1 MSEKQVIFD
10 FCKWLGSQG
19 CSYEVIY
26 YGDYDEIKE
35 VIDKYLTEK
44 DINYIKL
51 SLSNLRI
58 GHSQLML
65 DLPLDYH
72 SEDFDNSFM
81 DLVDELEDLI
91 KDYEARI
98 L

>member
-1 MSEKQVIFD
+1 M
-10 FCKWLGSQG
+10 L
-19 CSYEVIY
+19 EVIQA
-26 YGDYDEIKE
+26 E
-35 VIDKYLTEK
+35 DKMKCEK
-44 DINYIKL
+44 DINFIKL

-72 SEDFDNSFM
+72 TEEFDNAFM
-81 DLVDELEDLI
+81 ELVDELEDLV
-91 KDYEARI
+91 KDYEAKI

>member
-1 MSEKQVIFD
+1 M
-10 FCKWLGSQG
+10 L
-19 CSYEVIY
+19 EVIQ
-26 YGDYDEIKE
+26 EE
-35 VIDKYLTEK
+35 DKRKCSK
-44 DINYIKL
+44 DLNYIKL
-51 SLSNLRI
+51 AISNLRV

-72 SEDFDNSFM
+72 TEEFDNAFI

-91 KDYEARI
+91 KDYEAKI

>member
-1 MSEKQVIFD
+1 MIK
-10 FCKWLGSQG
+10 LL
-19 CSYEVIY
+19 EVVQ
-26 YGDYDEIKE
+26 DT
-35 VIDKYLTEK
+35 DKSKCEK

-72 SEDFDNSFM
+72 SEDFDEAFM
-81 DLVDELEDLI
+81 ELVDELEDLI
-91 KDYEARI
+91 KDYEEKI

>member
-1 MSEKQVIFD
+1 MLEVVQEEDKV
-10 FCKWLGSQG
+10 K
-19 CSYEVIY
+19 CS
-26 YGDYDEIKE
+26 
-35 VIDKYLTEK
+35 K
-44 DINYIKL
+44 DLNYIKL
-51 SLSNLRI
+51 SLSNLRV

-81 DLVDELEDLI
+81 ELVDELEDLI
-91 KDYEARI
+91 KDYEAKI

>member
-1 MSEKQVIFD
+1 MLEVVQEEDKV
-10 FCKWLGSQG
+10 K
-19 CSYEVIY
+19 CS
-26 YGDYDEIKE
+26 
-35 VIDKYLTEK
+35 K
-44 DINYIKL
+44 DIDYIKL
-51 SLSNLRI
+51 SLSNLRV

-72 SEDFDNSFM
+72 SEEFDEAFM
-81 DLVDELEDLI
+81 SVVDELEDLI

>member
-1 MSEKQVIFD
+1 MLEVVQAEDKV
-10 FCKWLGSQG
+10 K
-19 CSYEVIY
+19 CS
-26 YGDYDEIKE
+26 
-35 VIDKYLTEK
+35 K
-44 DINYIKL
+44 DLNYIKL
-51 SLSNLRI
+51 SLSNLRV

-91 KDYEARI
+91 KDYEAKI

>member
-1 MSEKQVIFD
+1 MLDVIQEED
-10 FCKWLGSQG
+10 KSKCCKDLA
-19 CSYEVIY
+19 
-26 YGDYDEIKE
+26 
-35 VIDKYLTEK
+35 
-44 DINYIKL
+44 YIKL
-51 SLSNLRI
+51 SLSNLRV

-72 SEDFDNSFM
+72 SEDFDNAFM

-91 KDYEARI
+91 KDYEERI

>member
-1 MSEKQVIFD
+1 M
-10 FCKWLGSQG
+10 L
-19 CSYEVIY
+19 EVVQ
-26 YGDYDEIKE
+26 EE
-35 VIDKYLTEK
+35 DKVKCEK

-72 SEDFDNSFM
+72 SEDFDEAFM
-81 DLVDELEDLI
+81 SVVDELEDLV
-91 KDYEARI
+91 KDYEAKI

>member
-1 MSEKQVIFD
+1 M
-10 FCKWLGSQG
+10 L
-19 CSYEVIY
+19 EVVQA
-26 YGDYDEIKE
+26 E
-35 VIDKYLTEK
+35 DKVKCRK
-44 DINYIKL
+44 DLDYIKL

-72 SEDFDNSFM
+72 SEDFDNAFI

-91 KDYEARI
+91 KDYEER
-98 L
+98 LL

>member
-1 MSEKQVIFD
+1 M
-10 FCKWLGSQG
+10 L
-19 CSYEVIY
+19 EVVQ
-26 YGDYDEIKE
+26 EE
-35 VIDKYLTEK
+35 DKVKCLK
-44 DINYIKL
+44 DLDYIKL
-51 SLSNLRI
+51 SLSNLRV

-81 DLVDELEDLI
+81 ELVDELEDLI
-91 KDYEARI
+91 KDYEERI

>member
-1 MSEKQVIFD
+1 M
-10 FCKWLGSQG
+10 L
-19 CSYEVIY
+19 EVIQEE
-26 YGDYDEIKE
+26 DKVKCIK
-35 VIDKYLTEK
+35 DL
-44 DINYIKL
+44 DYIKL
-51 SLSNLRI
+51 SLSNLRV

-72 SEDFDNSFM
+72 SEEFDEAFM
-81 DLVDELEDLI
+81 SVVDELEDLI

>member
-1 MSEKQVIFD
+1 M
-10 FCKWLGSQG
+10 L
-19 CSYEVIY
+19 EVIQ
-26 YGDYDEIKE
+26 EE
-35 VIDKYLTEK
+35 DKVKCIK

-51 SLSNLRI
+51 ALSNLRI

-72 SEDFDNSFM
+72 SGDFDEAFIR
-81 DLVDELEDLI
+81 LADELEELV
-91 KDYEARI
+91 KDFEERV

>member
-1 MSEKQVIFD
+1 M
-10 FCKWLGSQG
+10 L
-19 CSYEVIY
+19 EVVQAE
-26 YGDYDEIKE
+26 DKVKCIK
-35 VIDKYLTEK
+35 DL
-44 DINYIKL
+44 NYIKL

-72 SEDFDNSFM
+72 TKNFDYAFM
-81 DLVDELEDLI
+81 DLVDELEELI
-91 KDYEARI
+91 EKYERRI

>member
-1 MSEKQVIFD
+1 M
-10 FCKWLGSQG
+10 L
-19 CSYEVIY
+19 EVIQ
-26 YGDYDEIKE
+26 DTDKEKCIK
-35 VIDKYLTEK
+35 DL
-44 DINYIKL
+44 NYIKL

-72 SEDFDNSFM
+72 SEDFDNAFM
-81 DLVDELEDLI
+81 SVVDELEDLI
-91 KDYEARI
+91 KDYEERI

>member
-1 MSEKQVIFD
+1 MLEVVQAEDKSK
-10 FCKWLGSQG
+10 
-19 CSYEVIY
+19 CS
-26 YGDYDEIKE
+26 
-35 VIDKYLTEK
+35 K
-44 DINYIKL
+44 DIDYIKL

-72 SEDFDNSFM
+72 SEEFDTAFM
-81 DLVDELEDLI
+81 SVVDELEDLV

>member
-1 MSEKQVIFD
+1 MLEVVQAEDKV
-10 FCKWLGSQG
+10 K
-19 CSYEVIY
+19 CS
-26 YGDYDEIKE
+26 
-35 VIDKYLTEK
+35 K

-72 SEDFDNSFM
+72 SEEFDNAFM
-81 DLVDELEDLI
+81 SVVDELEDLV
-91 KDYEARI
+91 KDYEEK
-98 L
+98 LL

>member
-1 MSEKQVIFD
+1 M
-10 FCKWLGSQG
+10 L
-19 CSYEVIY
+19 EVIQ
-26 YGDYDEIKE
+26 EE
-35 VIDKYLTEK
+35 DKVKCEK

-72 SEDFDNSFM
+72 TEDFDEAFM
-81 DLVDELEDLI
+81 SVVDELEDLI

>member
-1 MSEKQVIFD
+1 M
-10 FCKWLGSQG
+10 L
-19 CSYEVIY
+19 EVVQAE
-26 YGDYDEIKE
+26 DKSKCIK
-35 VIDKYLTEK
+35 DL
-44 DINYIKL
+44 NYIKL

-72 SEDFDNSFM
+72 SEDFDTAFM
-81 DLVDELEDLI
+81 ELVDELEDLV
-91 KDYEARI
+91 KDYEAKI

>member
-1 MSEKQVIFD
+1 M
-10 FCKWLGSQG
+10 L
-19 CSYEVIY
+19 EVIQEE
-26 YGDYDEIKE
+26 DKVKCIK
-35 VIDKYLTEK
+35 DL
-44 DINYIKL
+44 NYIKL

-72 SEDFDNSFM
+72 TEEFDEAFM
-81 DLVDELEDLI
+81 SVVDELEDLI

>member
-1 MSEKQVIFD
+1 MRIGGLINLLEGVQDTDKSK
-10 FCKWLGSQG
+10 
-19 CSYEVIY
+19 CS
-26 YGDYDEIKE
+26 
-35 VIDKYLTEK
+35 K
-44 DINYIKL
+44 DIDYIKL

-72 SEDFDNSFM
+72 SEDFDNAFIG
-81 DLVDELEDLI
+81 LVDELEDLI
-91 KDYEARI
+91 KDYEAKI

>member
-1 MSEKQVIFD
+1 M
-10 FCKWLGSQG
+10 L
-19 CSYEVIY
+19 EVIQ
-26 YGDYDEIKE
+26 DTDKVKCIK
-35 VIDKYLTEK
+35 DL
-44 DINYIKL
+44 NYIKL

-72 SEDFDNSFM
+72 TEEFDNAFI

-91 KDYEARI
+91 KDYEAKI

>member
-1 MSEKQVIFD
+1 M
-10 FCKWLGSQG
+10 L
-19 CSYEVIY
+19 EVVQA
-26 YGDYDEIKE
+26 E
-35 VIDKYLTEK
+35 DKVKCEK

-72 SEDFDNSFM
+72 SEDFDEAFM
-81 DLVDELEDLI
+81 SVVDELEDLI

>member
-1 MSEKQVIFD
+1 M
-10 FCKWLGSQG
+10 L
-19 CSYEVIY
+19 EVIQ
-26 YGDYDEIKE
+26 EE
-35 VIDKYLTEK
+35 DKVKCEK

-72 SEDFDNSFM
+72 TEEFDEAFM
-81 DLVDELEDLI
+81 SVVDELEDLI

>member
-1 MSEKQVIFD
+1 M
-10 FCKWLGSQG
+10 L
-19 CSYEVIY
+19 EVVQ
-26 YGDYDEIKE
+26 DT
-35 VIDKYLTEK
+35 DKVKCEK
-44 DINYIKL
+44 DLNYIKL

-72 SEDFDNSFM
+72 TEEFDNAFI

>member
-1 MSEKQVIFD
+1 
-10 FCKWLGSQG
+10 L
-19 CSYEVIY
+19 
-26 YGDYDEIKE
+26 
-35 VIDKYLTEK
+35 
-44 DINYIKL
+44 NYIKL

-72 SEDFDNSFM
+72 TEDFDTAFM
-81 DLVDELEDLI
+81 SVVDELEDLI
-91 KDYEARI
+91 KDYEAKI